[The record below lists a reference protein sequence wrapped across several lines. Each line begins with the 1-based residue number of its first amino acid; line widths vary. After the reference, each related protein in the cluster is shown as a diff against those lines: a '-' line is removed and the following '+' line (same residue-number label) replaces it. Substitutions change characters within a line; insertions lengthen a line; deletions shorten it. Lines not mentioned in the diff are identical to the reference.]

1 MPKTETYTYIY
12 TYCIDVF
19 PADLVKGKQ
28 SNNIRYSF
36 HQINVNY
43 LRAEAEKSQSH

>member
-12 TYCIDVF
+12 TYCIHVS

-28 SNNIRYSF
+28 SNNIGYCF
-36 HQINVNY
+36 NQINVNY
-43 LRAEAEKSQSH
+43 LRAEVEKSQSH